1 MKQKYNWVTLNESFF
16 DDIEDDIIDNDNGLN
31 NLYEKSFKECN
42 TINEKVEYLMNMLK
56 VEELFNITKIIIYL
70 LKMGIFIII

>member
-31 NLYEKSFKECN
+31 NLYEK
-42 TINEKVEYLMNMLK
+42 
-56 VEELFNITKIIIYL
+56 
-70 LKMGIFIII
+70 